1 MTPILPLALTGVGL
15 VAGAKF
21 LNKRSQSMIP
31 YKPLVRQLALSNGRR
46 AKPPVGLAAFRQTFQ
61 EVAAQLNAGVT
72 TLVDQTQGG
81 REGLA
86 LVKVIG
92 AQLTLLD
99 DHYQQWVHEQIDPLF
114 GQQRQAQ
121 QRELAAGRRLALTP
135 EQKQANYSLLL
146 GVAGLGLAGVAHL
159 LALPITFFSVLIG
172 LYIMTPLIKLGYRLA
187 VHDRKFSTA
196 HLMLLYFAGMWLGG
210 YLVIG
215 AAGLILMA
223 FARKVQILSEA
234 STRDE
239 LVSIFGQQPRTAWLL
254 VNGVETEVPMA
265 QVLVGD
271 ILVIDVGQMIPVD
284 GVIVDG
290 VASIDQHM
298 LTGEAQPAEKSVG
311 DAVLAATIVLSGRIF
326 VQVEKAGAETTAN
339 QIGEILNRTARY
351 RLSIQEK
358 STQIA
363 DRSLIPML
371 IGCGLGYLLA
381 GPLGATAIL
390 GCNFTL
396 SMMGLTP
403 LTMLNFLN
411 QSSRAGI
418 LVKEGNALEKLHT
431 VDTMLFDKTGT
442 LTVEQPHMVQ
452 IHTCAT
458 LAAEAV
464 LRLAAAAEHR
474 QTHPVAQAI
483 LAAAAAQQLI
493 IPKVEDAHYEVGY
506 GIKVRVASSEWQVAG
521 LPPTTSSVAEAS
533 PATHH
538 SSPVCVGSWRFME
551 MEGIAI
557 PAPMQSLLTTCQT
570 EGHSLVFVALDGQL
584 VGALE
589 LKATVRAEAR
599 QVVDELRRRGMQ
611 LYIISGDQEAPTRTL
626 AHELGMDGYFANTL
640 PEHKADL
647 VEQLKAQGRKVCF
660 IGDGINDA
668 IALKK
673 ADVSVS
679 LRGATT
685 AATDTAQVV
694 LMDADLSQLIT
705 LIRLVDELHKNLNLN
720 FNVAMTMSLLG
731 AGGVLFF
738 NAGFAIVEALFAAQ
752 LVTGVGIASM
762 PLFKQ
767 PGGQPI

>member
-1 MTPILPLALTGVGL
+1 MTPLLPLAITGGTL
-15 VAGAKF
+15 AAGVKF
-21 LNKRSQSMIP
+21 FNKRMHHSDSAT
-31 YKPLVRQLALSNGRR
+31 PLIRQLTAPAVSASGADTLRE
-46 AKPPVGLAAFRQTFQ
+46 T
-61 EVAAQLNAGVT
+61 VANWNTTLTTELTNRVAHTPMAREGQRLLNAIGT
-72 TLVDQTQGG
+72 
-81 REGLA
+81 
-86 LVKVIG
+86 KVV
-92 AQLTLLD
+92 LLD
-99 DHYQQWVHEQIDPLF
+99 NHYQEWVHAHIDPLF
-114 GQQRQAQ
+114 GQQRQDQ
-121 QRELAAGRRLALTP
+121 QRALTAGRELSLSP

-146 GVAGLGLAGVAHL
+146 GVSGLGLAAIAHL
-159 LALPITFFSVLIG
+159 LALPVTLLSALIG
-172 LYIMTPLIKLGYRLA
+172 LYIMTPMIKFAYRMA
-187 VHDRKFSTA
+187 VYERKFSTV

-223 FARKVQILSEA
+223 FARKVQMLSEA

-239 LVSIFGQQPRTAWLL
+239 LISIFGQQPRSAWL
-254 VNGVETEVPMA
+254 VINGVETEVPMD

-271 ILVIDVGQMIPVD
+271 TLVIDVGQMIPVD
-284 GVIVDG
+284 GVIIEG

-311 DAVLAATIVLSGRIF
+311 DPVLAATIVLSGRIF
-326 VQVEKAGAETTAN
+326 VCVEKAGAATTAT
-339 QIGEILNRTARY
+339 QIGEILNRTSRQ

-358 STQIA
+358 SAQIA
-363 DRSLIPML
+363 DRSLPPML
-371 IGCGLGYLLA
+371 VGCGLGYLLA

-390 GCNFTL
+390 GCNYTL

-403 LTMLNFLN
+403 ITMLNFLN

-418 LVKEGNALEKLHT
+418 LVKEGNALEKLHKIDT
-431 VDTMLFDKTGT
+431 VLFDKTGT
-442 LTVEQPHMVQ
+442 LTVEQPHVVA
-452 IHTCAT
+452 IHPSA
-458 LAAEAV
+458 LLSKVDV

-483 LAAAAAQQLI
+483 LAVAAEQQLV
-493 IPKVEDAHYEVGY
+493 IPKVADAHYEIGY
-506 GIKVRVASSEWQVAG
+506 GIKVRVAGDEWQAAG
-521 LPPTTSSVAEAS
+521 LPQPVTHQSVL
-533 PATHH
+533 
-538 SSPVCVGSWRFME
+538 VRVGSWRFLE
-551 MEGIAI
+551 LEQIGI
-557 PAPMQSLLTTCQT
+557 PATMQTLLQTCQQQ
-570 EGHSLVFVALDGQL
+570 GHSLIFVAMDDQL

-589 LKATVRAEAR
+589 LKATVRSEALH
-599 QVVDELRRRGMQ
+599 VVNELRRRGMK

-647 VEQLKAQGRKVCF
+647 VEKLKAEGRKVCF

-694 LMDADLSQLIT
+694 LMDADLSQLLT
-705 LIRLVDELHKNLNLN
+705 LIRLVDELHKNLDLN
-720 FNVAMTMSLLG
+720 FNVAMALSLLG
-731 AGGVLFF
+731 ASGVLFF
-738 NAGFAIVEALFAAQ
+738 NAGFAIVEALFAVQ
-752 LVTGVGIASM
+752 LVAGVGIASM

-767 PGGQPI
+767 PVGQAA